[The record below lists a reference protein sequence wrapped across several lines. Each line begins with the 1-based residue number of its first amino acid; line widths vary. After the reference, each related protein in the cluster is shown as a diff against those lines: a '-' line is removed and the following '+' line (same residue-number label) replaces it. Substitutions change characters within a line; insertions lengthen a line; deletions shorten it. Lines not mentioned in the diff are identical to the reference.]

1 MYIKQFLVLM
11 ETMITMSKLILRL
24 VQMNELRITSD
35 ILYSEQSFLGYCDD
49 EEYGYLDDFEYSMRV
64 IETILRVDL

>member
-1 MYIKQFLVLM
+1 
-11 ETMITMSKLILRL
+11 
-24 VQMNELRITSD
+24 MNELRITSD